1 MVRPDATLLIN
12 KLLDAAET
20 VVERQ
25 GIANLTL
32 EAVALEAGLS
42 KGGLLYHFPSKDRL
56 VEALVAR
63 SARSWRQCFSEG
75 YERAEPGP
83 GRQSRAL
90 LNHCLS
96 DAAGWTR
103 ELRRSSSACF
113 AALAQN
119 PSLMQPMREVYAEL
133 HRRVADDGL
142 PPGVGEA
149 VAAAIDGLWLYWVLG
164 LAEVNQDLVV
174 RVRGALEDLLKRSL
188 PVTEA
193 PLAAAATDS
202 SRSAMDSTGTT
213 LITAATPLANA
224 AATTSATPAIAA
236 TTAARAKAPARR
248 GTRQPAQTASAAT
261 KTATADVSANRTGAA
276 GISGIAK
283 PAAGASKPA
292 ATKSAAARKSA
303 AGKSAASAA
312 AATAVT
318 KPITRR
324 AATKAA
330 ARPKKGLRP

>member
-32 EAVALEAGLS
+32 DAVALEAGLS

-63 SARSWRQCFSEG
+63 SARGWRQCFSEG

-119 PSLMQPMREVYAEL
+119 PALMQPMREVYAEL

-142 PPGVGEA
+142 PPGVGET

-174 RVRGALEDLLKRSL
+174 RVRSALEDLLQRSL
-188 PVTEA
+188 PAANASPATPPADGSDRAAGGTGAA
-193 PLAAAATDS
+193 PRATATASDGAAPAAAAGAIRPPRRNARHLGGTAAAASVIADIPA
-202 SRSAMDSTGTT
+202 SRS
-213 LITAATPLANA
+213 
-224 AATTSATPAIAA
+224 SA
-236 TTAARAKAPARR
+236 
-248 GTRQPAQTASAAT
+248 
-261 KTATADVSANRTGAA
+261 
-276 GISGIAK
+276 
-283 PAAGASKPA
+283 PA
-292 ATKSAAARKSA
+292 ATQSAAVKPAEATTRPAARRTA
-303 AGKSAASAA
+303 A
-312 AATAVT
+312 
-318 KPITRR
+318 
-324 AATKAA
+324 KAGA
-330 ARPKKGLRP
+330 GRPKKGLRP